1 VPLPTTRFKDA
12 RGTAYGAVLSAALAV
27 ALALFA
33 ARERQ
38 TAVLASVGIGTAGG
52 PLAWNAILK
61 FTEANQFFVDAPIPL
76 FPVSWQDTGSA
87 VFAVAVTGPILGLG
101 PLAGGPG
108 ARIAGHSL
116 LGAVAAL
123 LVDVYLY

>member
-1 VPLPTTRFKDA
+1 MLSWFA
-12 RGTAYGAVLSAALAV
+12 IAYGAALSAALAV
-27 ALALFA
+27 ALTFFA

-38 TAVLASVGIGTAGG
+38 TAVLASVGIGGAVG

-61 FTEANQFFVDAPIPL
+61 FTEANQFFVDAPMPL

-87 VFAVAVTGPILGLG
+87 VFAVAAIGPILGLG
-101 PLAGGPG
+101 PLGDSPG
-108 ARIAGHSL
+108 ARVAAISL
-116 LGAVAAL
+116 LGGVAAL